1 MKHVTIK
8 DIAEAAN
15 VSITTVSFVLNGK
28 IDNIS
33 QETIDT
39 VMKVCKDFHYE
50 KNYFASSLKSKVTKT
65 IGLILPEISDAYYSS
80 IAATVDKVLEERGYT
95 LLIANSENSFERELG
110 LYKHMEARQVDYLII
125 LPASVSLRKE
135 NRNKLKDALKEIS
148 VKYAILDRETN
159 FGNHI
164 EVVND
169 DMLGGSL
176 ATDYLIKKGH
186 KRIAC
191 ITGPKDVSSSDNRL
205 KGYMESLKKNG
216 LPIDESLIYVG
227 DYKFNTA
234 REIAKKIVQRNDV
247 DAVFAFND
255 VSAYA
260 LYDIYAENDKKIGRD
275 ISIVGFDDN
284 SFSSLISPAL
294 TTVRQD
300 IKKIC
305 ETAVDELLKSDSKNG
320 VIAISP
326 TLVER
331 KSVCVK

>member
-28 IDNIS
+28 VDNIS

-80 IAATVDKVLEERGYT
+80 IAATMDKVLEERGYT

-135 NRNKLKDALKEIS
+135 NRNKLKDALEEIS

-176 ATDYLIKKGH
+176 ATDYLIKKGY

-205 KGYMESLKKNG
+205 KGYMESLKKSG

-320 VIAISP
+320 VITISP

>member
-28 IDNIS
+28 VDNIS
-33 QETIDT
+33 QETVDT
-39 VMKVCKDFHYE
+39 VMKACKDFHYE

-80 IAATVDKVLEERGYT
+80 IAATMDKVLEERGYT
-95 LLIANSENSFERELG
+95 LLIANSENSFERELS

-125 LPASVSLRKE
+125 LPASVSLKKE
-135 NRNKLKDALKEIS
+135 NHNKLKDALEEIS

-205 KGYMESLKKNG
+205 KGYMESLKKSG

-320 VIAISP
+320 VITISP